1 MSPLLGGGRYKQRKD
16 GKEHVRKE
24 KKSQENVE
32 YQKPREDKVLTFIIF
47 NTKSQALDKAL

>member
-1 MSPLLGGGRYKQRKD
+1 MEKAEFKAGGGAYKQRKD

-32 YQKPREDKVLTFIIF
+32 YLG
-47 NTKSQALDKAL
+47 S